1 MSSHVEVGGAIT
13 EGEPQGSATESWRTF
28 RLPLIPMLA
37 VLVVALIAGGA
48 TTGYELSR
56 PATYTSSA
64 VLLIDQE
71 PAIVASG
78 DEGIIGKLQAL
89 RYKYVGLVGTVTFAQ
104 PVAQQTGLP
113 EALVHSALSASADP
127 NTLLLSVTATTH
139 LAREAPLIAQAGAE
153 ALVTYL
159 RHEQQ
164 GLGVK
169 RQDQVTLSVVS
180 PASAAQ
186 QIAPHK
192 RKAALIGLGVL
203 VGVAVIGAL
212 LVDLVRPH
220 RR

>member
-1 MSSHVEVGGAIT
+1 MSGHVEAGGAIT
-13 EGEPQGSATESWRTF
+13 GEPQGLATDPWRSF

-37 VLVVALIAGGA
+37 VLVVAIIAGGA

-78 DEGIIGKLQAL
+78 SEGVIGKLQAL
-89 RYKYVGLVGTVTFAQ
+89 RYKYVGIVTTVAFAQ

-113 EALVHSALSASADP
+113 ESLVHASLSASADP

-139 LAREAPLIAQAGAE
+139 VAREAPLIAQTGAQ
-153 ALVTYL
+153 ALVSYL
-159 RHEQQ
+159 RNEQK

-169 RQDQVTLSVVS
+169 PQDEVTLSVVS

-203 VGVAVIGAL
+203 VGVVVIGAL
-212 LVDLVRPH
+212 LVDLVRP
-220 RR
+220 RRH